1 MVPGGRPLGVRVAS
15 RENQLEMQGVEE
27 AELAR
32 MVGEINAIARRH
44 QGLGLALR
52 VGRRYARWVDDGLR
66 VSLRRLGTHSDSLV
80 LRTSLTTYVK
90 VEQQARVLGPR
101 FIDGLSL
108 SMHVALLPVSDLNL
122 KRMLADRALLEG
134 WTNVELTKAVHEGS
148 GRSVHRKRV
157 LRLSAAA
164 SQTAASLTEEGVRV
178 SLDGFDEAEGERLA
192 AELETATKAIV
203 GRLRGETQ
211 AKKPEEDSGSSQP
224 I

>member
-1 MVPGGRPLGVRVAS
+1 
-15 RENQLEMQGVEE
+15 
-27 AELAR
+27 
-32 MVGEINAIARRH
+32 
-44 QGLGLALR
+44 
-52 VGRRYARWVDDGLR
+52 
-66 VSLRRLGTHSDSLV
+66 VSLRRLGTHPDSLV

-90 VEQQARVLGPR
+90 LEQQARVLGPR

-122 KRMLADRALLEG
+122 KRTLADRALLER
-134 WTNVELTKAVHEGS
+134 WTNVELTKAVDEGS
-148 GRSVHRKRV
+148 DRSVHRKHV

-203 GRLRGETQ
+203 GRLRGE
-211 AKKPEEDSGSSQP
+211 AKGKKPEEDSGSSQP
-224 I
+224 T

>member
-1 MVPGGRPLGVRVAS
+1 LVPGGRPLGVRVAS
-15 RENQLEMQGVEE
+15 RDNQLDMQGVEE

-44 QGLGLALR
+44 QGLVLALR
-52 VGRRYARWVDDGLR
+52 VGRRYARWVDAGLR
-66 VSLRRLGTHSDSLV
+66 VSLRRLGTHPDSLV

-122 KRMLADRALLEG
+122 KRTLADRALLEG
-134 WTNVELTKAVHEGS
+134 WTNLELTKAVDEGS
-148 GRSVHRKRV
+148 DRSVHRKRV

-203 GRLRGETQ
+203 GRLRGEAK

-224 I
+224 T